1 MKRPVIRLITI
12 LLALALTTAILPA
25 PALAAESTSITGIW
39 ETDLVLPAADLGVQA
54 SDSILR
60 CRLSFHPDGT
70 VTASWTAVD
79 LTALRLYF
87 HQMFVSAYYAMAY
100 GAGITDIN
108 AIEASCLETN
118 GMTVSQ
124 YMDTIVT
131 PAAMEAAFTPADEF
145 GIYRVVGSNLY
156 LEMTLMGI
164 YSDHQIAN
172 PITLNDNS
180 LQITPS
186 AFGKSDTVLY
196 LQRNGASSGDALPED
211 EAVVD
216 ITAKLNVLMIRNGKI
231 LEDYLA
237 EHGYLK
243 AALFYH
249 AMVTDAGD
257 WDIKRTPMWKFEPGK
272 TYVYQGKVMRMDDP
286 GNIHFGYLGAI
297 LFPEEFVCFGAG
309 MNNLLKFGFDQG
321 DLESYYDDPQDQEMM
336 RWGYRMYINKDL
348 TR

>member
-1 MKRPVIRLITI
+1 MKKVLSL
-12 LLALALTTAILPA
+12 LLALVLTLTFLPLPA
-25 PALAAESTSITGIW
+25 HADDNASIVGTWYADIVFPA
-39 ETDLVLPAADLGVQA
+39 TDLEVQA
-54 SDSILR
+54 NDSILR
-60 CRLSFHPDGT
+60 CHLSFHSDST
-70 VTASWTAVD
+70 VTAKWTAVD
-79 LTALRLYF
+79 LTAIRLYF
-87 HQMFVSAYYAMAY
+87 HQMFVCSYYAMAY

-108 AIEASCLETN
+108 AIETTCLEST

-131 PAAMEAAFTPADEF
+131 PAAIEAAFTPADEF
-145 GIYRVVGSNLY
+145 GIYRLVGSKLY
-156 LEMTLMGI
+156 LEMSLMGA

-172 PITLNDNS
+172 PITLDGNS
-180 LQITPS
+180 LQIVPA
-186 AFGKSDTVLY
+186 AFGKADTVLNF
-196 LQRNGASSGDALPED
+196 QRSSNSSDTPSQED
-211 EAVVD
+211 ETVVD
-216 ITAKLNVLMIRNGKI
+216 ITSKLNVLMLRNGKI

-237 EHGYLK
+237 EHGYVK
-243 AALFYH
+243 ACLFYH

-336 RWGYRMYINKDL
+336 RWGYRMYINQEL
-348 TR
+348 TK